1 MAAAVKKNNPLGLS
15 VMSGA
20 RGKPPQ
26 LQAMLSTPGLYT
38 DYKDRVIP
46 SFVEKSFSEGIRPID
61 FLAGTF
67 GTRKSVIS
75 TKRNTAM
82 GGDYSKMLSQ
92 ITSREVITEDDC
104 GTRNGIDLDV
114 NDDSLKGRVLARPVG
129 DLPAGTVLDRQALAQ
144 LRKSNK
150 GKVLARSP
158 LTCDVGEGL
167 CKSCVGAMGGGKLP
181 SIGDHVGITASN
193 SIGAPIAQAALN
205 CIAEGTLVRMA
216 DFSEKPIEKV
226 KVGEWVLGADLK
238 ANTFPVRVTGVW
250 DQGIQPTQEYRYKM
264 GQTGRH
270 KTLQATEIH
279 GVLQATKY
287 TNTKLEELNHLPRL
301 LPAGHKP
308 GKPGAVLP
316 QSYNGPGRREPL
328 SLLFGYWLGDG
339 IRYAPGS
346 PDSPTLSCACLE
358 TADLLKRDINHL
370 GLTINKNKRSH
381 DWRVVGESYNCDR
394 GGDGRFVGGVRN
406 FLKKLLLKLDLVG
419 LYCHEKI
426 IPSEVWSWD
435 SESCARLVAGFVM
448 ADGSVYKSGS
458 TIGVSFGSTAKPMLT
473 GLRAL
478 LETRFGI
485 YTSAITKT
493 SKAEDSPARKHDGWQ
508 FTITRRDQIKK
519 FQKVIG
525 PHLKGPKSKKLNS
538 YILNADPGHYDSLP
552 NYVARRVSSA
562 PLGEKQC
569 WDLTVDHKDHLFVLA
584 NGLIVS
590 NTKHQSGMSAGAKKE
605 FSGFDYISQFSQAPE
620 NFPEGAVLAEHE
632 GKVTGIRDA
641 EQGGKYVTV
650 GDDEH
655 YISPDF
661 KILVSEGDQ
670 LEPGDQ
676 ISDGLINPR
685 DILRLRGLGSARRY
699 YAERLNKLLEDSGAG
714 GNMRNTEII
723 ARAAMN
729 HIRVDDP
736 DSDDY
741 LPDDVVTYNKFRVNY
756 MPPEDAKDV
765 DISNAEGKFLQK
777 PTLHYSIGTRLTPK
791 MIKRIRGAGYSSVAV
806 SDKPALFEPVMSNL
820 RRAGHVSD
828 DWLAKQHTS
837 YLAQNLVGSA
847 VRGEDT
853 NVEENVHFVP
863 RLSIGKDFGKNVERT
878 GKF

>member
-1 MAAAVKKNNPLGLS
+1 MIRVKAVNLLIESQLPEDIRDVNRKYDSRGISALMAEVAEKYPDDYERISKMVQDVGRRTSLLQGETIGVEDLHPVFDKDKLIGKMKSEIETARRRIDNPERFEEERLRIWNKYGDQIKNRTMSEAVKKNNPLGLS

-92 ITSREVITEDDC
+92 ITAREVITEDDC

-114 NDDSLKGRVLARPVG
+114 NDDSLKGRVLARPAG

-144 LRKSNK
+144 LRKSNP

-167 CKSCVGAMGGGKLP
+167 CKSCVGAMSGGKLP

-193 SIGAPIAQAALN
+193 SVGAPIAQAALN
-205 CIAEGTLVRMA
+205 
-216 DFSEKPIEKV
+216 
-226 KVGEWVLGADLK
+226 
-238 ANTFPVRVTGVW
+238 
-250 DQGIQPTQEYRYKM
+250 Q
-264 GQTGRH
+264 
-270 KTLQATEIH
+270 
-279 GVLQATKY
+279 
-287 TNTKLEELNHLPRL
+287 
-301 LPAGHKP
+301 
-308 GKPGAVLP
+308 
-316 QSYNGPGRREPL
+316 
-328 SLLFGYWLGDG
+328 
-339 IRYAPGS
+339 
-346 PDSPTLSCACLE
+346 
-358 TADLLKRDINHL
+358 
-370 GLTINKNKRSH
+370 
-381 DWRVVGESYNCDR
+381 
-394 GGDGRFVGGVRN
+394 
-406 FLKKLLLKLDLVG
+406 
-419 LYCHEKI
+419 
-426 IPSEVWSWD
+426 
-435 SESCARLVAGFVM
+435 
-448 ADGSVYKSGS
+448 
-458 TIGVSFGSTAKPMLT
+458 
-473 GLRAL
+473 
-478 LETRFGI
+478 
-485 YTSAITKT
+485 
-493 SKAEDSPARKHDGWQ
+493 
-508 FTITRRDQIKK
+508 
-519 FQKVIG
+519 
-525 PHLKGPKSKKLNS
+525 
-538 YILNADPGHYDSLP
+538 
-552 NYVARRVSSA
+552 
-562 PLGEKQC
+562 
-569 WDLTVDHKDHLFVLA
+569 
-584 NGLIVS
+584 
-590 NTKHQSGMSAGAKKE
+590 KHQSGMSAGAKKE

-620 NFPEGAVLAEHE
+620 NFPEGAVLAEQE

-650 GDDEH
+650 GNDEH

-661 KILVSEGDQ
+661 KVLVSEGDR

-714 GNMRNTEII
+714 GDMRNTEII

-791 MIKRIRGAGYSSVAV
+791 MIKRIRGAGYSSVPV

-820 RRAGHVSD
+820 RRAGHISD

-853 NVEENVHFVP
+853 DVEENVHFVP